1 MKFCT
6 YLTHHEWAKRQGTD
20 LNLEQFT
27 DLNIRTVIKMA
38 KDMGMDDPFTPLLLK
53 TEQEWVEDRR
63 PYYNIYPSIIPT
75 LTKLKLDIDSSHV
88 RLPLTNLML
97 RFPEESDH
105 PLKFQW
111 GNKEYRIR
119 TALCNSGFVKDS
131 IPVDGKSGLFQTNE
145 DSFAESN
152 KAVHSQVPDRSQ
164 ITSDTKDIPCICFWI
179 DIHEAMEGELFGLH
193 RMLYK
198 HIVVQEGRTIEW
210 SLLNCPPHP
219 SSDVGVQFPD
229 WFITDLTRLVCTIC
243 LLADNPEIV
252 QPDVLNCDATKF
264 EATQD
269 PKYITKA
276 HNRGKV
282 GWTVGKDI
290 DLTKSPHY
298 RNSCLAALYWTGK
311 GKLIPRIRFRAGCL
325 VNRKLVNTIP
335 TGYLGVEPEGDV
347 NES

>member
-6 YLTHHEWAKRQGTD
+6 YLTHHEWAKRQGTS

-27 DLNIRTVIKMA
+27 NLNINRVVAMA
-38 KDMGMDDPFTPLLLK
+38 KDAGMDDPFTPLLLR
-53 TEQEWVEDRR
+53 TEQEWIEDRR

-88 RLPLTNLML
+88 RLPLPNLML
-97 RFPEESDH
+97 RFPEEAEHS
-105 PLKFQW
+105 LKFEW
-111 GNKEYRIR
+111 EGKEYRIH
-119 TALCNSGFVKDS
+119 TALCNTGFVKDS
-131 IPVDGKSGLFQTNE
+131 IK
-145 DSFAESN
+145 FAPA
-152 KAVHSQVPDRSQ
+152 KP
-164 ITSDTKDIPCICFWI
+164 TDTDIPCISFWI
-179 DIHEAMEGELFGLH
+179 DIHEQMEGELVGLH

-219 SSDVGVQFPD
+219 SSEVGVHFPD
-229 WFITDLTRLVCTIC
+229 WFITDLTRLICTIC
-243 LLADNPEIV
+243 LLAEDPEIV
-252 QPDVLNCDATKF
+252 QPEVLNADASKYA
-264 EATQD
+264 ATND
-269 PKYITKA
+269 FKYVVKA

-335 TGYLGVEPEGDV
+335 TGYLGEDLGGEDNG
-347 NES
+347 N

>member
-1 MKFCT
+1 M
-6 YLTHHEWAKRQGTD
+6 
-20 LNLEQFT
+20 
-27 DLNIRTVIKMA
+27 
-38 KDMGMDDPFTPLLLK
+38 
-53 TEQEWVEDRR
+53 
-63 PYYNIYPSIIPT
+63 
-75 LTKLKLDIDSSHV
+75 
-88 RLPLTNLML
+88 
-97 RFPEESDH
+97 
-105 PLKFQW
+105 
-111 GNKEYRIR
+111 
-119 TALCNSGFVKDS
+119 
-131 IPVDGKSGLFQTNE
+131 
-145 DSFAESN
+145 
-152 KAVHSQVPDRSQ
+152 
-164 ITSDTKDIPCICFWI
+164 
-179 DIHEAMEGELFGLH
+179 
-193 RMLYK
+193 
-198 HIVVQEGRTIEW
+198 QEGRTIEW

-335 TGYLGVEPEGDV
+335 TGYLGVEPEGD
-347 NES
+347 EDAS

>member
-6 YLTHHEWAKRQGTD
+6 YLTHHEWAKRQGTN

-27 DLNIRTVIKMA
+27 NLNITTVIGMA
-38 KDMGMDDPFTPLLLK
+38 KDAGMDDPFTPLLLK
-53 TEQEWVEDRR
+53 TEQEWAEDRR

-88 RLPLTNLML
+88 RLPLPNLML
-97 RFPEESDH
+97 RFPEDAEHS
-105 PLKFQW
+105 LKFEW
-111 GNKEYRIR
+111 DGKEYRIR
-119 TALCNSGFVKDS
+119 TALCNTGFVKAGIYGAPAKETD
-131 IPVDGKSGLFQTNE
+131 I
-145 DSFAESN
+145 
-152 KAVHSQVPDRSQ
+152 
-164 ITSDTKDIPCICFWI
+164 DIPCICFWI
-179 DIHEAMEGELFGLH
+179 DIHEAMEGELFGLQ

-252 QPDVLNCDATKF
+252 QPDVLNCDASKF

-335 TGYLGVEPEGDV
+335 TGYLGVEPENDE
-347 NES
+347 NAS